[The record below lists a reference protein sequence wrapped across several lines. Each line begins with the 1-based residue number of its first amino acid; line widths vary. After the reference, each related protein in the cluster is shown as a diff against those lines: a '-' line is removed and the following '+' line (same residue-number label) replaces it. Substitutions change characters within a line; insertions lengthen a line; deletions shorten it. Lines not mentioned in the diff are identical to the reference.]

1 MANEFLKSP
10 SVNSLKKLNN
20 FAVIST
26 FISETALLLWSD
38 LTKFVCHATG
48 SGQVTGQV
56 LVMGLQ
62 KWEKNRKIRT
72 SEIT

>member
-1 MANEFLKSP
+1 MANEFLKSL

-26 FISETALLLWSD
+26 FISETALLSAVLLWSD

-48 SGQVTGQV
+48 SGQVTG
-56 LVMGLQ
+56 
-62 KWEKNRKIRT
+62 
-72 SEIT
+72 

>member
-48 SGQVTGQV
+48 SGHGHRIGFGDGIAK
-56 LVMGLQ
+56 MG
-62 KWEKNRKIRT
+62 KKSKD
-72 SEIT
+72 

>member
-20 FAVIST
+20 FALIST

-48 SGQVTGQV
+48 SGQVTGYV
-56 LVMGLQ
+56 LVTDC
-62 KWEKNRKIRT
+62 KNGKQIERLGRLK
-72 SEIT
+72 

>member
-48 SGQVTGQV
+48 SGQVTGWV
-56 LVMGLQ
+56 LVMDC
-62 KWEKNRKIRT
+62 KNGKKIERLGRLK
-72 SEIT
+72 

>member
-1 MANEFLKSP
+1 MANEFLKSL

-38 LTKFVCHATG
+38 LTKFVCHAMG
-48 SGQVTGQV
+48 SGQVTG
-56 LVMGLQ
+56 
-62 KWEKNRKIRT
+62 
-72 SEIT
+72 

>member
-1 MANEFLKSP
+1 MANEFLKSL

-38 LTKFVCHATG
+38 LTKFVCHAKG
-48 SGQVTGQV
+48 SGQVT
-56 LVMGLQ
+56 
-62 KWEKNRKIRT
+62 R
-72 SEIT
+72 

>member
-1 MANEFLKSP
+1 MANEFLKSL

-26 FISETALLLWSD
+26 FISETALLWSD

-48 SGQVTGQV
+48 SAQVTG
-56 LVMGLQ
+56 
-62 KWEKNRKIRT
+62 
-72 SEIT
+72 

>member
-1 MANEFLKSP
+1 MNNDSAITFTSLNEWQRNFLKSL

-20 FAVIST
+20 LAVIST

-48 SGQVTGQV
+48 SGQVTG
-56 LVMGLQ
+56 
-62 KWEKNRKIRT
+62 
-72 SEIT
+72 

>member
-38 LTKFVCHATG
+38 LTKFVCHAKG
-48 SGQVTGQV
+48 SGQVTG
-56 LVMGLQ
+56 
-62 KWEKNRKIRT
+62 
-72 SEIT
+72 

>member
-1 MANEFLKSP
+1 MANKFLRYL

-20 FAVIST
+20 CDFAVIST

-48 SGQVTGQV
+48 SGQVTG
-56 LVMGLQ
+56 
-62 KWEKNRKIRT
+62 
-72 SEIT
+72 

>member
-1 MANEFLKSP
+1 MANEFLKSL

-26 FISETALLLWSD
+26 FISETALLLLSD

-48 SGQVTGQV
+48 SGQVTG
-56 LVMGLQ
+56 
-62 KWEKNRKIRT
+62 
-72 SEIT
+72 

>member
-1 MANEFLKSP
+1 MANEFLNSL
-10 SVNSLKKLNN
+10 SVNSLKKRNN

-26 FISETALLLWSD
+26 FITETALLLWSD

-48 SGQVTGQV
+48 SGLVTGYV

-62 KWEKNRKIRT
+62 KWEKNR
-72 SEIT
+72 